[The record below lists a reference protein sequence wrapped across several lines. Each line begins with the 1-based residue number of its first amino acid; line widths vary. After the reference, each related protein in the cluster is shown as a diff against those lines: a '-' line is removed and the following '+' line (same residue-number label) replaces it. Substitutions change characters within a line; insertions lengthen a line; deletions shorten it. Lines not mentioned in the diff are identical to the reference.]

1 MASLIPTT
9 ASPTGLKRNLEIV
22 RLQTKRQAQILNVLQ
37 EELESKMEEVQEL
50 KIDLNMVDPVEITSY
65 NKPTSRAP
73 SLSPRTSFSPDRG
86 TTVEYRMI
94 SDLRN
99 QLESQAAENRKLRQQ
114 IEAATVKQTHSFTDL
129 TAPLAPTSP
138 SETVYRSVSDSR
150 LSTLPRITETVESI
164 LARGSRR
171 SPIGN
176 VPLPTESATEVLLRK
191 QLSDAQAE
199 ITLLNEKLRQSESGH
214 SQQRVQFRSAI
225 EDLQARLNE
234 TIVGRD
240 SVLEL
245 RKRESEGQEK
255 MIAQLQQSVKDLDT
269 ANRQHE
275 KAMRDAGHRIN
286 SLQKAVDASASALQ
300 HIHSLVWSRDRLP
313 GPAVHR
319 LDDGA
324 RPPPPNLIVRLVED
338 SLKEKAKRIEEL
350 ERDSAEVKKDLAET
364 KKEAEVKTR
373 LLAEEHREKL
383 LQLSGDQEKQ
393 LEALTQRAANARQQA
408 AGLQAQLT
416 DLQDQ
421 SSKQIALRTMELTT
435 LESQYEA
442 LKKEME
448 AERKEARHKIES
460 MTNELDTNRANMQAA
475 REEISNLQLTLANAN
490 INLQTNKEKLLALQ
504 SQLREEE
511 EKTEELRSQEGQRLT
526 NMQRELED
534 RSLEVRHMEE
544 ILVSYKEQ
552 AQSQLQQKMF
562 EVQCEEQK
570 KAVENSSKLLQ
581 QIESLQAENS
591 KLSLEILKKTSD
603 CDQSEQSRDRLSSV
617 LEETTS
623 QFQAAQATNDDLSRQ
638 LEEKSKMV
646 TILMQERDHYQ
657 ALCEERVKELDS
669 ATSLQS
675 RLQAQLKEKE
685 VQYEELCKQRV
696 SLSQVVESN
705 ERTSAEA
712 RQERESLIKLLDD
725 KNTEL
730 QEVKGVKDDLNRKLK
745 VREKRVQSLET
756 EVKTLTGA
764 VEEKNREVEAVIE
777 GKAGILEELKTVQE
791 KVMHLTAEKEVL
803 ETRYVELEKT
813 TDKSSGHL
821 QLRIQALEHDLQ
833 LTLEALR
840 ATKSADA
847 RAVDVADNV
856 QKELLSKRSEVDSLQ
871 NKSHWLEESL
881 SAAKKENSVLCAEK
895 ELLEDQLSRLTSQL
909 ERLQLKLKSLANRRS
924 SQKDIVSKLESAL
937 EKAALKHTDAQRV
950 IEEQEQALTKMTL
963 KHQLEMK
970 ALQRTRAS
978 KEASQHIPSKPLSE
992 NPDAVEKRC
1001 RRTES
1006 ATATALAQVKSS
1018 STGGEGKASAGLV
1031 SAHFLQSASIQ
1042 AVDRLSG
1049 RNYITP
1055 VPVVIMNAS
1064 TEADGHAQKLD
1075 KSDSSDPDHNM
1086 SAEMKDLLQEMR
1098 SVFTSNMAALKSA
1111 TAAAGQPALAAGS
1124 GLDKKLQ
1131 SGFGSA
1137 KEVPTLDRLNGLLGQ
1152 KDPVILARDT
1162 QSAPE
1167 VGSLSSTKEV
1177 CEIDPPLLTS
1187 SPFKIDES
1195 ISAPI
1200 KQGQPQD
1207 AGTPPRQKLL
1217 HPRKGL
1223 QLDAPPSPVTNLL
1236 GLHAGVRSEPNFN
1249 PGSGLSL
1256 NRPHGQSAERHAK
1269 KDQIGN
1275 RGSVNASTRSA
1286 SKHTTKH
1293 HVRNGLRKDAYV
1305 STTQYKTKNAKSHAG
1320 DNFDLSD
1327 SSISATEDGFH
1338 APTRGKKDFSTPLT
1352 IQVPDPMDTVH
1363 RRMNRNR
1370 QEQWSSAVRDKN
1382 SRNREGFG
1390 DVNAAEELIISDSE
1404 ESSITTVTSV
1414 SSVSPKT
1421 DTAATESGNLQSLHA
1436 RLAAL
1441 SQMGSQLQKGNKEMA
1456 RLIRRQDFKL
1466 KMCRQEESQAQRI
1479 IKSK

>member
-1 MASLIPTT
+1 
-9 ASPTGLKRNLEIV
+9 
-22 RLQTKRQAQILNVLQ
+22 
-37 EELESKMEEVQEL
+37 MEEVQEL

-73 SLSPRTSFSPDRG
+73 SLSPSTSFSPDRG
-86 TTVEYRMI
+86 ATVEYRMI

-114 IEAATVKQTHSFTDL
+114 IEAAAVKQTHSFTDL

-138 SETVYRSVSDSR
+138 SEMVYRSVSDSR
-150 LSTLPRITETVESI
+150 LSTLPRATETVESI

-275 KAMRDAGHRIN
+275 KAMRDAGHRID
-286 SLQKAVDASASALQ
+286 SLQKAVDASALALQ

-319 LDDGA
+319 HDDA
-324 RPPPPNLIVRLVED
+324 VRPPPPNLIVRLVED
-338 SLKEKAKRIEEL
+338 HLKEKAKRIEEL
-350 ERDSAEVKKDLAET
+350 ERDGAGVKKDLAET
-364 KKEAEVKTR
+364 KREAEEKTR

-435 LESQYEA
+435 MESQYEA

-475 REEISNLQLTLANAN
+475 REEISNLQLMLANAN

-623 QFQAAQATNDDLSRQ
+623 QFQAAQAANDDLNKQ

-669 ATSLQS
+669 TTSLQS

-777 GKAGILEELKTVQE
+777 GKAGILEELKTMQE

-813 TDKSSGHL
+813 TDKSSSHL

-871 NKSHWLEESL
+871 NKTHWLEESL

-895 ELLEDQLSRLTSQL
+895 ELLEDQLTRLTGQL
-909 ERLQLKLKSLANRRS
+909 ERLQHKLKSLANRRS

-970 ALQRTRAS
+970 ALQRTLAA

-992 NPDAVEKRC
+992 ESPDAVEKKF

-1006 ATATALAQVKSS
+1006 ATATALAQIKSS
-1018 STGGEGKASAGLV
+1018 SSGGEGKASAGLV

-1042 AVDRLSG
+1042 AVDRLNG

-1055 VPVVIMNAS
+1055 VPVVIMNTS
-1064 TEADGHAQKLD
+1064 TEADGHAQKL
-1075 KSDSSDPDHNM
+1075 SDSPDPDHNM

-1111 TAAAGQPALAAGS
+1111 TAAAGQPVSAAGS
-1124 GLDKKLQ
+1124 SLDKKLK

-1137 KEVPTLDRLNGLLGQ
+1137 KEVPAMDRLNGLLGQ
-1152 KDPVILARDT
+1152 RDPVILARDT

-1167 VGSLSSTKEV
+1167 VGLLSSTKEE
-1177 CEIDPPLLTS
+1177 CEMDPPLLTS
-1187 SPFKIDES
+1187 SPYKIDES

-1200 KQGQPQD
+1200 KQGQPQV

-1236 GLHAGVRSEPNFN
+1236 GLHTGVRSEPNFN
-1249 PGSGLSL
+1249 PGSGPSV
-1256 NRPHGQSAERHAK
+1256 NRPHEQSAERHAK
-1269 KDQIGN
+1269 KGQIGN
-1275 RGSVNASTRSA
+1275 RGSVNASTRNA

-1293 HVRNGLRKDAYV
+1293 HMQNGLRKDTFV
-1305 STTQYKTKNAKSHAG
+1305 STTQYKTKSAKSHAG

-1327 SSISATEDGFH
+1327 SSVSASEDGFH

-1390 DVNAAEELIISDSE
+1390 DVNAVEELIISDSE

-1421 DTAATESGNLQSLHA
+1421 DTAATQSGNLQSLHA